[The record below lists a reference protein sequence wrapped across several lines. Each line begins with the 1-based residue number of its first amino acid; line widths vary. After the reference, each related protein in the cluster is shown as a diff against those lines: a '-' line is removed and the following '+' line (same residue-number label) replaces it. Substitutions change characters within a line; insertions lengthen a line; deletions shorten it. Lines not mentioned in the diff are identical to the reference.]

1 MPAKRKA
8 EEQEPAKE
16 KKSRPTPRKNS
27 DKVPIPKYQP
37 TDEYQQVTKAD
48 FVERYR
54 VPNLLYGDVHYKPDV
69 RSRQI
74 RSKKS
79 RTR

>member
-16 KKSRPTPRKNS
+16 KKSKATPRKNS
-27 DKVPIPKYQP
+27 DKLPLAKYQP

-48 FVERYR
+48 FVGRYR

-69 RSRQI
+69 RP
-74 RSKKS
+74 RSMYS
-79 RTR
+79 